1 MILQLRVL
9 ILDFGR
15 STFGLLFGCPHQ
27 RTTWPRR
34 RAFRRR
40 DQAPDYMACLECG
53 AQLDHR
59 LFSDPCLSPPRLTQP
74 RRASVPKVFA

>member
-1 MILQLRVL
+1 MILRLL
-9 ILDFGR
+9 LSAFG
-15 STFGLLFGCPHQ
+15 FLFGCPHE

-40 DQAPDYMACLECG
+40 DQAPDYMACLDCG